1 MAPLVPKK
9 KKTWLHLV
17 SSSFERWT
25 FSIDL
30 QCVFQSGSRRI
41 QILCNFISLV
51 PSVQHIKV
59 SNNDTAW
66 EGALQDGRLS
76 CCVFSSC
83 IFSQKVLC
91 KVCKVSSSKSFVTG
105 PPNKYLFEFNMVFV
119 KFSWAAT
126 LKMKEIMIL
135 LLLQFWFWC
144 IHHFYKCNWIW
155 NSFLFHAESI
165 TPIVSNWTHKDTVSD
180 ELILLRTKSTD
191 PLDRLD

>member
-1 MAPLVPKK
+1 MFLLCLFEPVLYKWPLNWRWQIIAMCAHGSTRAQEE
-9 KKTWLHLV
+9 KTWLHLV

-105 PPNKYLFEFNMVFV
+105 PPNKYLFEFNMFFV
-119 KFSWAAT
+119 
-126 LKMKEIMIL
+126 
-135 LLLQFWFWC
+135 C
-144 IHHFYKCNWIW
+144 DN
-155 NSFLFHAESI
+155 
-165 TPIVSNWTHKDTVSD
+165 
-180 ELILLRTKSTD
+180 
-191 PLDRLD
+191 